1 MHSPRTTTQRRNKGF
16 DETHQE
22 LIQTAVRL
30 ISDKG
35 MDALSIAALAR
46 AMGINRTT
54 VYYHFEHRQALIDAV
69 TEWSSQQIARGMDQG
84 APQLDRMGFID
95 HFVLENP
102 ELMKLWIDGFI
113 SGRDIRTSYPGWDVM
128 VEGLRPH
135 FAARY
140 PGEEIDVEAFCVI
153 MLSSSIIGLRIFRN
167 GVLPHADIE
176 TVISRYMAEQRRQLA
191 RDGLDAGA

>member
-1 MHSPRTTTQRRNKGF
+1 MEQPRAAKQRRNKGF

-22 LIQTAVRL
+22 LIETAVRL
-30 ISDKG
+30 ISEAG
-35 MDALSIAALAR
+35 VGALSIAALSR

-54 VYYHFEHRQALIDAV
+54 VYYHFESREALIEAV
-69 TEWSSQQIARGMDQG
+69 TEWSSRQIALGMEQNTSKVE
-84 APQLDRMGFID
+84 RMGFID

-113 SGRDIRTSYPGWDVM
+113 SGDDIRTSYPGWDRM
-128 VEGLRPH
+128 IAGLNQH

-140 PGEEIDVEAFCVI
+140 PGETIDTEAFCVI
-153 MLSSSIIGLRIFRN
+153 MLSSSIVGLRIFRN

-176 TVISRYMAEQRRQLA
+176 TVIQRYMAEQRRQLA
-191 RDGLDAGA
+191 RDGLAD